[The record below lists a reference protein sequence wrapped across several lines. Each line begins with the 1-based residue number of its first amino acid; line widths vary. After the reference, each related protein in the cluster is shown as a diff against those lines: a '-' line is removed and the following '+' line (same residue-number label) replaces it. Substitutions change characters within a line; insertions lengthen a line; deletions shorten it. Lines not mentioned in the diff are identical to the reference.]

1 MSLVERYCTSPTF
14 SSLRTA
20 SFLKTGAG
28 LLLCALA
35 TCALSAP
42 LVPPAQAQ
50 ETYTV
55 NTASDDALSNVT
67 CSAVTGDCTLR
78 AALQEA
84 NSDPDV
90 DTIKFG
96 GDFTITLDGELVGL
110 DGGLLVE
117 EEVVIDGTTAPGYDS
132 NGGPAVAVNGSN
144 LSGDVL
150 SGDADPIIQFLKG
163 SGGSTVKALDFTGGP
178 THGVVVG
185 EANDDLIGSLTAL
198 DLGDVLDALL
208 SPDSGLIPVPD
219 VTIESSEATDN
230 DGDGIRLLSSGSEVS
245 GSVVSGNGRN
255 GVFLIEGGNGSSN
268 KVTGNTIGLNRAE
281 DDANPNSTESGELA
295 GVLVADDD
303 ANVENNTVSGNDKN
317 GIQLV
322 GDDNQ
327 VMGNNVGTD
336 GNGNV
341 FANDNEGV
349 FVGADFNST
358 PDGFD
363 GSTDNV
369 IAKNVVGGNG
379 ENGIEVN
386 FDNEKNVGNEIT
398 GNYVGT
404 NQSFDRGLGNGQDGI
419 HVEADDTVVGTK
431 GGANVVGF
439 NGGDGIKVDR
449 GENSTIAE
457 NYVGTSP
464 SGADLGNDGDGVLL
478 RGDNTTVGGGNVI
491 GENGR
496 NGIRID
502 GANGSAII
510 SNFIGTDPSL
520 EANLGNGA
528 AGILATSNDGSQ
540 PVDNEIGIDEPSDE
554 SHELTGEDASPWA
567 GWAGDDA
574 NAIANNGANNG
585 GAGVAAEG
593 DPSDLSIRGNM
604 INDNAGASL
613 DLPMPNLPVNVP
625 IIEGTSIVE
634 ESQNRVQ
641 ITYAVPEPEG
651 ADPSY
656 PITVDFYRVD
666 GEEGGP
672 EAYLGNDKYEQS
684 DFDGSCGTP
693 PCSTTVTLEPDTTVT
708 GSSGQSSSKVD
719 GEPARVAATSTDAEG
734 NTSELSGQNNRLPV
748 EMAGLEALQSGSS
761 VELTWQTASETNN
774 AGFNVQLE
782 TEEGSWTTLGFVESR
797 ASGGTTT
804 ETQSYRYTVDRDLK
818 PGTHRFRLQQ
828 TDLDGSST
836 LTEPVSVDMQ
846 MQRPATLRAPAPN
859 PVSSSAAVS
868 FAVKKQTETTVRLY
882 NTLGQQ
888 VATVYEGTPAAGE
901 SQTARIEATDLPSGV
916 YFLRLEADGRVRTE
930 RMTVVR

>member
-1 MSLVERYCTSPTF
+1 MSLVKHYCTSPAF

-42 LVPPAQAQ
+42 LVPSAQAQ

-55 NTASDDALSNVT
+55 NTASDDALSNGT
-67 CSAVTGDCTLR
+67 CSATTTGDCTLR

-96 GDFTITLDGELVGL
+96 GDFTITLDGGL
-110 DGGLLVE
+110 LGLGNGGLPVE
-117 EEVVIDGTTAPGYDS
+117 EEVVIDGTTVSG
-132 NGGPAVAVNGSN
+132 AVEVDGSN
-144 LSGDVL
+144 LSGGIL
-150 SGDADPIIQFLKG
+150 SGDADPIIQFLEG
-163 SGGSTVKALDFTGGP
+163 SDGSTVKALDFTDGP

-185 EANDDLIGSLTAL
+185 EAEDGLVEDLTTL
-198 DLGDVLDALL
+198 DLEEILDAVL
-208 SPDSGLIPVPD
+208 SSSELIPVPD
-219 VTIESSEATDN
+219 VTIASSAATDN

-281 DDANPNSTESGELA
+281 DAANPNSTESGRLA
-295 GVLVADDD
+295 GVLVADDN
-303 ANVENNTVSGNDKN
+303 AVIEENTVSGNDVN

-327 VMGNNVGTD
+327 VMGNY
-336 GNGNV
+336 
-341 FANDNEGV
+341 
-349 FVGADFNST
+349 
-358 PDGFD
+358 
-363 GSTDNV
+363 
-369 IAKNVVGGNG
+369 I
-379 ENGIEVN
+379 
-386 FDNEKNVGNEIT
+386 
-398 GNYVGT
+398 GT
-404 NQSFDRGLGNGQDGI
+404 N
-419 HVEADDTVVGTK
+419 
-431 GGANVVGF
+431 
-439 NGGDGIKVDR
+439 
-449 GENSTIAE
+449 
-457 NYVGTSP
+457 P
-464 SGADLGNDGDGVLL
+464 SGADLGNGGDGVLL

-491 GENGR
+491 GNNGR

-540 PVDNEIGIDEPSDE
+540 PVDNEIGVDEPSDE
-554 SHELTGEDASPWA
+554 SNELTGEDASPWA

-574 NAIANNGANNG
+574 NAIANNG
-585 GAGVAAEG
+585 GAGVAAKG

-604 INDNAGASL
+604 INDNAGAPI
-613 DLPMPNLPVNVP
+613 DHPEGYPVDEP
-625 IIEGTSIVE
+625 TIEGAGIVG
-634 ESQNRVQ
+634 ESQNQVQ
-641 ITYAVPEPEG
+641 VTYAVPEPEG
-651 ADPSY
+651 ADPY

-666 GEEGGP
+666 AEGEP

-684 DFDGSCGTP
+684 DFDGSCGIP
-693 PCSTTVTLEPDTTVT
+693 PCPTTVTLDPDTTVVV
-708 GSSGQSSSKVD
+708 GNGQSSSKVD

-734 NTSELSGQNNRLPV
+734 NTSELSGQNQLPV

-804 ETQSYRYTVDRDLK
+804 EAQSYRYTVDRDLE

-836 LTEPVSVDMQ
+836 LTEPVSVDVQ

-868 FAVKKQTETTVRLY
+868 FAVKKQAEATIQLY